1 MLSLQGLSE
10 THEDRKRD
18 RERGRAAEKYDEL
31 DKGKKDRHWSEKARG
46 EMTERDWRIFREDF
60 NIAYK
65 GVNVSA
71 TALPLRNWA
80 EAELPHELNQVR
92 APGKSSHTVPAALW
106 LTTATSTSSAIGRSS
121 SLLLDVKCA
130 CPFRMWQAPIY
141 KHVYPHEGFT

>member
-1 MLSLQGLSE
+1 MQGIIE

-31 DKGKKDRHWSEKARG
+31 DKGKKDRHWSEKARS

-71 TALPLRNWA
+71 TALPLRNWT
-80 EAELPHELNQVR
+80 EAELPEELNKVISFDSFQVLSFIAVHEHLSR
-92 APGKSSHTVPAALW
+92 
-106 LTTATSTSSAIGRSS
+106 TSDLRH
-121 SLLLDVKCA
+121 A
-130 CPFRMWQAPIY
+130 CL
-141 KHVYPHEGFT
+141 VL

>member
-1 MLSLQGLSE
+1 MVQGIME

-18 RERGRAAEKYDEL
+18 RERGRAADKYDEL
-31 DKGKKDRHWSEKARG
+31 DKGKKDRHWSEKARS

-80 EAELPHELNQVR
+80 EAELPDELNQVGPLLAHEAQLANFCR
-92 APGKSSHTVPAALW
+92 IIWHVWIAA
-106 LTTATSTSSAIGRSS
+106 
-121 SLLLDVKCA
+121 
-130 CPFRMWQAPIY
+130 
-141 KHVYPHEGFT
+141 

>member
-1 MLSLQGLSE
+1 MLALQGISE

-80 EAELPHELNQVR
+80 EAELPEELNKVLFSK
-92 APGKSSHTVPAALW
+92 PCPC
-106 LTTATSTSSAIGRSS
+106 SAIHYEWMLSS
-121 SLLLDVKCA
+121 VRLLHAEL
-130 CPFRMWQAPIY
+130 
-141 KHVYPHEGFT
+141 